1 MWISIPTV
9 SAGPYREPRWRTGS
23 PVKKTSKNPSSDL
36 NKEGNHMP
44 HNLVLKPTVTFMG
57 GTEGECDA
65 LRDRMELDPC
75 STPGEDLAEFAGRA
89 CYQSFHK
96 PNPDTKD
103 NEDYLANI
111 IAQGHESVLE
121 HVQASFYIEGVS
133 RTLTHELVRHRHLS
147 YSQLSQRYVDESEA
161 KFVVPPRY
169 LEDEQMM
176 NFFSDYQKEVTQ
188 LYSVMVKELSE
199 KGVPRKKA
207 REAARSVLP
216 NSTETKIVVSGNCRA
231 WRDFLKKR
239 MHPAAD
245 AEIQR
250 LAVVLFDEL
259 MIQLPSIFTDLT
271 PLREALDD

>member
-1 MWISIPTV
+1 MWINSPTV
-9 SAGPYREPRWRTGS
+9 SEGTYGVPLWRSGS
-23 PVKKTSKNPSSDL
+23 PVKKTSKIQSSDL
-36 NKEGNHMP
+36 NKEGNRMSY
-44 HNLVLKPTVTFMG
+44 NLVLKPTVTYIG
-57 GTEGECDA
+57 GTEGECVA
-65 LRDRMELDPC
+65 IGDRMELDSI

-96 PNPDTKD
+96 PNPNTKG
-103 NEDYLANI
+103 NGAYLANI

-121 HVQASFYIEGVS
+121 HVQVSFYIEGVS
-133 RTLTHELVRHRHLS
+133 RTLTHELVRHRHLN
-147 YSQLSQRYVDESEA
+147 YSQLSQRYVDEAEA

-250 LAVVLFDEL
+250 LAVVIFDEL
-259 MIQLPSIFTDLT
+259 MLQLPSIFTDLT
-271 PLREALDD
+271 PLREALDG

>member
-1 MWISIPTV
+1 MS
-9 SAGPYREPRWRTGS
+9 Y
-23 PVKKTSKNPSSDL
+23 
-36 NKEGNHMP
+36 
-44 HNLVLKPTVTFMG
+44 NLVLKPTVTYIG
-57 GTEGECDA
+57 GTEGECVA
-65 LRDRMELDPC
+65 IGDRMELDSI

-96 PNPDTKD
+96 PNPNTKG
-103 NEDYLANI
+103 NGAYLANI

-121 HVQASFYIEGVS
+121 HVQVSFYIEGVS
-133 RTLTHELVRHRHLS
+133 RTLTHEFVRHRHFS
-147 YSQLSQRYVDESEA
+147 YSQLSQRYVDEAEA

-176 NFFSDYQKEVTQ
+176 NFFSEYQKEVTQ
-188 LYSVMVKELSE
+188 LYSAMVKELSE

-216 NSTETKIVVSGNCRA
+216 GGTETKIVVSGNCRA

-250 LAVVLFDEL
+250 LAVVIFDEL
-259 MIQLPSIFTDLT
+259 MLQLPSIFTDLT
-271 PLREALDD
+271 PLREALGG